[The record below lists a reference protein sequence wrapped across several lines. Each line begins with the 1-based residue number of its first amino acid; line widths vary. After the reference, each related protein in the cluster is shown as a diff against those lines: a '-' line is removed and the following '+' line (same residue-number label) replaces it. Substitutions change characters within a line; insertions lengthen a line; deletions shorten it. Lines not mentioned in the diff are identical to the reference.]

1 MSMLPYNSISSMY
14 FFDWLHVEQD
24 FHCQLPII
32 SDTAMQRID
41 IVSGE
46 GSEYLYQYPIHHRGS
61 FCDSLKIHVRGSVV
75 SISGNPS
82 RWARLENLFGLETID
97 SCMAVYNG
105 ILRDLGLPEFTKCT
119 KIGFTQETKNQ
130 KSVAVADGA
139 VIKEIHITTNKF
151 VGQGNSRDYI
161 SGLSTLNYRNSQPR
175 LHTNGCS
182 VDWLS
187 KQGNANLIYPT
198 VYDKANEMRLHSL
211 TKIKN
216 KFGEDS
222 SEFEYLMNVIEYCER
237 NGVVRFEQ
245 KLHNRYLQRE
255 NLNYYGLSDYSVLN
269 ALQDNFI
276 TMDSK
281 LSVTA
286 MDLENISEQLIS
298 QGVVDTVRAANTTAL
313 YAIQWSNGKV
323 FDLSKAQVKTHRAR
337 LRKIGIDIAHQCN
350 ISKFSPVRV
359 VATREIHPVV
369 MTLNSLP
376 AWYQRPNHLR
386 VA

>member
-1 MSMLPYNSISSMY
+1 MLPYNSVSSVY
-14 FFDWLHVEQD
+14 FFDWLHIEQD
-24 FHCQLPII
+24 FKMQLPII

-41 IVSGE
+41 VVSGE

-61 FCDSLKIHVRGSVV
+61 FCDSLKIHVRGSVIA
-75 SISGNPS
+75 ISGNPS
-82 RWARLENLFGLETID
+82 RWARLDNLFGLETIEA
-97 SCMAVYNG
+97 CIAVYNG
-105 ILRDLGLPEFTKCT
+105 ILRELGLPEFTKCT
-119 KIGFTQETKNQ
+119 SLGFTQETKNN
-130 KSVAVADGA
+130 KSILIADGA
-139 VIKEIHITTNKF
+139 VIREIHITTNKF
-151 VGQGNSRDYI
+151 VGQGNTRDYI

-175 LHTNGCS
+175 LHTNGYS

-216 KFGEDS
+216 KFGEES
-222 SEFEYLMNVIEYCER
+222 KEFEYLMNVVKYCEE

-245 KLHNRYLQRE
+245 KLHNRFLQRE
-255 NLNYYGLSDYSVLN
+255 NLQFWGLADFFILN
-269 ALQDNFI
+269 GLQDQYINL
-276 TMDSK
+276 DSR

-286 MDLENISEQLIS
+286 MDLENIAEQLIS
-298 QGVVDTVRAANTTAL
+298 HGVVDTVRAANTTAM

-323 FDLSKAQVKTHRAR
+323 FDFSKRQVQDHRAR

-369 MTLNSLP
+369 MTMNSLP
-376 AWYQRPNHLR
+376 DWYQRPNHLR